1 MSARSGPPMA
11 LLLAALVVGCSGAL
25 GRVEESRDFSI
36 PGERF
41 QKLAIIAGGS
51 TSFDLQVA
59 ARTQQIL
66 GEEEYEAS
74 IPSGRWG
81 SPSAAVEDLCAAE
94 DAQIDGVIIVVWDDL
109 ELRDC
114 ETRRVAFHVKGGF
127 GGVEKMTD
135 RLLRYLRGQPPT

>member
-1 MSARSGPPMA
+1 MSIRSGPLIVLFFA
-11 LLLAALVVGCSGAL
+11 GLTLGCSGAL

-41 QKLAIIAGGS
+41 HRIAIIAGGS

-59 ARTQQIL
+59 VRTQQTL
-66 GEEEYEAS
+66 EEEGYEAS
-74 IPSGRWG
+74 TPSGRWG

-94 DAQIDGVIIVVWDDL
+94 DAGQDGVIIVVWDDL

-114 ETRRVAFHVKGGF
+114 ETRRVAFHIKGGF
-127 GGVEKMTD
+127 GGVEEMTE
-135 RLLRYLRGQPPT
+135 RLLRYLRGQPPK